1 MSEFEFDRF
10 RKLKGP
16 ALRIWQG
23 LLLLI
28 PICGIMYILS
38 LPVYFRVAVFAEQYI
53 GLFFALIL
61 GCLYIGVPAGPGA
74 PRDRVPWYDWVLA
87 VAGMIVGLYL
97 TLYFPQIVNT
107 IGYPTPQ
114 RVILG
119 SLMVILV
126 LEALRRLSGWALVVV
141 VLVFLGYAFV
151 APYMPGPL
159 RGLASN
165 FSDLANYLYLDP
177 ASTLRMI
184 EIGGT
189 IALAFILYG
198 QILLAFG
205 GGELLNDIS
214 LSLFGRL
221 RGGPAKAAVVGS
233 SLVGT
238 VTGGPVTNVMLTGT
252 VTIPLMIRTGYTPV
266 MAGAVEAV
274 ASSGGQI
281 MPPVMGIAAF
291 LIADYLGVPYVQVAI
306 AAFVPALLYY
316 ICLFSQVDLMAA
328 RDGMRGLP
336 ASEIPSLRHMIK
348 NGWVILPVLGVLI
361 YTIVILRLDPATAG
375 VMSALMAVPVL
386 LVRRQVRDRVFSR
399 FLGALMETGRSM
411 IEIAIVLAAAGIIV
425 AVTNATGLGFNM
437 ALALT
442 KLGGYSLALLL
453 VVSAIVCVILGM
465 GMPSV
470 AAYTLVAVLV
480 GPAIIQMGVV
490 PLAAH
495 LFIFYFAIVSNFTPP
510 VALACFAAAPIAK
523 ASPHRIGY
531 TAMRLGIVAYVVPFL
546 FVYSPTLILKGE
558 TLHIV
563 VSAATAVLGT
573 WLLATALVGYMF
585 GSVGMVQRIVLTVAA
600 LALLLPTD
608 NQVGIASIVNMV
620 GFVVAAGIIVTNWR
634 SRSIAPIPSAAVNAA
649 ANHRG

>member
-10 RKLKGP
+10 RKLRGP

-38 LPVYFRVAVFAEQYI
+38 LPVYFRVEVFAEQYI

-316 ICLFSQVDLMAA
+316 ICLFAQVDLMAA
-328 RDGMRGLP
+328 RDGMKGLP
-336 ASEIPSLRHMIK
+336 ASEIPTLRHMIK

-442 KLGGYSLALLL
+442 KLGGHSLALLL

-573 WLLATALVGYMF
+573 WLLATALVGFMF
-585 GSVGMVQRIVLTVAA
+585 RSVGTVQRIVLTVAA

-608 NQVGIASIVNMV
+608 NQVGIASIVNIV
-620 GFVVAAGIIVTNWR
+620 GFVVAAAIVLANWR
-634 SRSIAPIPSAAVNAA
+634 SRSIAPIPSAAVNGA

>member
-1 MSEFEFDRF
+1 
-10 RKLKGP
+10 
-16 ALRIWQG
+16 
-23 LLLLI
+23 
-28 PICGIMYILS
+28 MYILS
-38 LPVYFRVAVFAEQYI
+38 LPVYFRVEVFAEQYI

-107 IGYPTPQ
+107 IGYVTPQ

-470 AAYTLVAVLV
+470 AAYTLVASLV

-563 VSAATAVLGT
+563 VSAATAVLGA

-608 NQVGIASIVNMV
+608 NQVGIASIVNIV
-620 GFVVAAGIIVTNWR
+620 GFVVAAAIVLANWR
-634 SRSIAPIPSAAVNAA
+634 SRSIAPIPSAAVNGA

>member
-1 MSEFEFDRF
+1 MSALEFDRF
-10 RKLKGP
+10 RKLRGP

-316 ICLFSQVDLMAA
+316 ICLFAQVDLMAA
-328 RDGMRGLP
+328 RDGMKGLP

-442 KLGGYSLALLL
+442 KLGGHSLALLL

-608 NQVGIASIVNMV
+608 NQVGIASIVNIV
-620 GFVVAAGIIVTNWR
+620 GFVVAAAIVLANWR
-634 SRSIAPIPSAAVNAA
+634 SRSIAPIPSAAVNGA

>member
-10 RKLKGP
+10 RKLRGP

-23 LLLLI
+23 LLVLI

-38 LPVYFRVAVFAEQYI
+38 LPVYFRVEVFAEQYI

-563 VSAATAVLGT
+563 VSAATAVLGA

-608 NQVGIASIVNMV
+608 NQVGIASIVNIV
-620 GFVVAAGIIVTNWR
+620 GFVVAAAIVLANWR
-634 SRSIAPIPSAAVNAA
+634 SRRIAPIPSAAVNAA
-649 ANHRG
+649 ANRRG

>member
-1 MSEFEFDRF
+1 
-10 RKLKGP
+10 
-16 ALRIWQG
+16 
-23 LLLLI
+23 
-28 PICGIMYILS
+28 MYILS
-38 LPVYFRVAVFAEQYI
+38 LPVYFRVEVFAEQYI

-97 TLYFPQIVNT
+97 TLYFPKIVNT
-107 IGYPTPQ
+107 IGYVTPQ

-442 KLGGYSLALLL
+442 KLGGHSLALLL

-585 GSVGMVQRIVLTVAA
+585 RSVGTVQRIVLTVAA

-608 NQVGIASIVNMV
+608 NQVGIASIVNIV
-620 GFVVAAGIIVTNWR
+620 GFVVAAAIVLANWR
-634 SRSIAPIPSAAVNAA
+634 SRSIAPIPSAAVNGA

>member
-1 MSEFEFDRF
+1 VSEFEFDRF

-38 LPVYFRVAVFAEQYI
+38 LPVYFRVEVFAEQYI

-442 KLGGYSLALLL
+442 KLGGHSLALLL

-608 NQVGIASIVNMV
+608 NQVGIASIVNIV
-620 GFVVAAGIIVTNWR
+620 GFVVAAAIVLANWR
-634 SRSIAPIPSAAVNAA
+634 SRSIAPFPSAAVNGA

>member
-38 LPVYFRVAVFAEQYI
+38 LPVYFRVEVFAEQYI

-97 TLYFPQIVNT
+97 TLYFPTIVNT
-107 IGYPTPQ
+107 IGYVTPQ

-442 KLGGYSLALLL
+442 KLGGHSLALLL

-573 WLLATALVGYMF
+573 WLLATALVGFMF
-585 GSVGMVQRIVLTVAA
+585 RSVGMVQRIVLTVAA

-608 NQVGIASIVNMV
+608 NQVGIASIVNIV
-620 GFVVAAGIIVTNWR
+620 GFVVAAAIVLANWR
-634 SRSIAPIPSAAVNAA
+634 SRSIAPIPSAAVNGA